1 MEKSTENKNHK
12 NFLKE
17 GVKGDISKHH
27 TNYLGT
33 NIPENYFAKSK
44 ISILEKI
51 KSEEIKEKK
60 PLVFWMQPQFRYIAA
75 ASLVFILSLTVW
87 LQNVNKND
95 DFNTNNFEL
104 LSFSDD
110 ILINSLLV
118 EDSEL
123 EAFAETTLMNEV
135 IIKAE
140 LSEQKMDNLFLNS
153 LILEDS
159 LTDDYINYELLETI
173 IL

>member
-1 MEKSTENKNHK
+1 MKKSTENKNPK

-17 GVKGDISKHH
+17 GVKDDISKHH
-27 TNYLGT
+27 KNCLGT
-33 NIPENYFAKSK
+33 DIPENYFIKSK

-51 KSEEIKEKK
+51 KSEEINEKK
-60 PLVFWMQPQFRYIAA
+60 QLIFWMQPQFRYIAA

-87 LQNVNKND
+87 LQNVDKND

-153 LILEDS
+153 IILEDS